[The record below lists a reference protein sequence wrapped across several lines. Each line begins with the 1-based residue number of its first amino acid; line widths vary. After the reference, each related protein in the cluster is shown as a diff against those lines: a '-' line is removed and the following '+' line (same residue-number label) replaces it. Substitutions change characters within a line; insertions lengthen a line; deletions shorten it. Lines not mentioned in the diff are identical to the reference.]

1 MKKVYTLLFSL
12 IAIFANAQTGPGGVG
27 NSTNNV
33 IWLDGQQLTGLN
45 HNDPVATWTDVSG
58 NGNNFTQT
66 NPTYRPVFKTTST
79 FSGMPHLQFQSRYM
93 ELGPTAALN
102 SNQISSIV
110 VCAPR
115 VSNFTFAVL
124 RSSYSSG
131 AGSGSSTYWGHYF
144 NGSGTPSH
152 VSHTR
157 NSAGTII
164 SSVGT
169 PFSTN
174 IKIMGFDWNGA
185 TGNFRGYENNNL
197 LTNVNTATSTPSGHI
212 ITRLGSNSTTSP
224 GILLDGYVA
233 EVIVFNTK
241 LNTAQN
247 NIINNYLAHKYSVA
261 IANDLYAYTTHKYLI
276 GVGQEADGS
285 STSAKGN
292 GILTLDAGTLNNGDY
307 VLIGHNNAS
316 LTTLSGNVPSQNPA
330 ITRITRT
337 WRADIT
343 GSPGAV
349 DLSFE
354 LNTTGLESNT
364 NYFLLLDADGDF
376 SSGATSIAHTSYN
389 GITNTVTFSGV
400 NMNDGNYIAIAAEN
414 KYIVTIASGNWTNPA
429 TWSCNC
435 VPGYGQSAQILSGH
449 TVNLN
454 NINCYIDTL
463 IINAGGELKSILSTY
478 FLNLKGNLHVNG
490 SVNGTISLNCN
501 GTVPQQVLNN
511 NTGTAI
517 NLAYFYTSN
526 PNFVTF
532 NTGAFN
538 IHDRARNYNGFI
550 EAAPSSSV
558 TFVSNASYTAI
569 IHPSTTG
576 SGFLGD
582 FIMQRYIAAS
592 IDDWSDMASPVQFTT
607 IADWD
612 DELYMSGVFGND
624 GNAGPFQSVWSYD
637 NPSQQFVAITS
648 TATPINPGYGIEMW
662 LADTMGAWYGG
673 TFDSRGTP
681 NSGNLTISAPNL
693 GSTSGDWNLLG
704 NPYQSWIKWN
714 SVTKS
719 NLKNEVWFYDHT
731 ISNYTLVSGSNV
743 QIPPSQGFWAE
754 NSGSS
759 ASVTFTEN
767 SKNPSSLS
775 SSFYRNGGLF
785 SDSGEFVLKLK
796 GLNAPYAH
804 NAYFRLNADASDF
817 YNAELDAQYLKSKNK
832 RAHSITIRTKDNKQ
846 VSLKTINS
854 YQETSVIPI
863 EVRVSENGIYQIDAL
878 KLDNIQEHF
887 NCILLKNKISGETF
901 DLKSTPYFTFEV
913 SDASK
918 VYAFELVLSNNSNA
932 CRTASVVAEN
942 NSVTFTP
949 FENNVLITTDFAK
962 DENVNISITNL
973 LGQEIVSNKTV
984 NTSAKNHSITTV
996 GLSGVYIITVKS
1008 SMGIHSKKIVLY

>member
-1 MKKVYTLLFSL
+1 MKKLIILSLSISSITLT
-12 IAIFANAQTGPGGVG
+12 AQTGPGGVG
-27 NSTNNV
+27 NSSNNV
-33 IWLDGQQLTGLN
+33 IWLDGNIVSIGTHPKITSWPDQ
-45 HNDPVATWTDVSG
+45 SG
-58 NGNNFTQT
+58 NSVSFSQGTQSLQ
-66 NPTYRPVFKTTST
+66 PTTVGYGFVNAVRFNGSNYIINGG
-79 FSGMPHLQFQSRYM
+79 SGL
-93 ELGPTAALN
+93 LN
-102 SNQISSIV
+102 SNLNTQFIV
-110 VCAPR
+110 YHGGTANHDGVIYQG
-115 VSNFTFAVL
+115 SYSQSGSFQTTF
-124 RSSYSSG
+124 RSSSGNVTSRIRNSSLGIIDNTTSNSVSFQLINSIFDGNAQTFTTYKDGFLIGTKIG
-131 AGSGSSTYWGHYF
+131 ADGNPTGNYKNTVGAAF
-144 NGSGTPSH
+144 NGTYRLNGDVGEI
-152 VSHTR
+152 VSYNSVL
-157 NSAGTII
+157 NSAER
-164 SSVGT
+164 
-169 PFSTN
+169 N
-174 IKIMGFDWNGA
+174 IV
-185 TGNFRGYENNNL
+185 T
-197 LTNVNTATSTPSGHI
+197 
-212 ITRLGSNSTTSP
+212 
-224 GILLDGYVA
+224 
-233 EVIVFNTK
+233 
-241 LNTAQN
+241 
-247 NIINNYLAHKYSVA
+247 NYLASKFNLT
-261 IANDLYAYTTHKYLI
+261 INNDLFSFDNTTFHRHQLI
-276 GVGQEADGS
+276 GIGQEIDGNNLI
-285 STSAKGN
+285 AKGK
-292 GILTLDAGTLNNGDY
+292 GIVQLTAGTLNNGDY
-307 VLIGHNNAS
+307 LMIGHDNINLNTMSA
-316 LTTLSGNVPSQNPA
+316 NVPLQAPA
-330 ITRITRT
+330 IIRLART

-364 NYFLLLDADGDF
+364 NYYLLLDADGDF

-389 GITNTVTFSGV
+389 GITNTVTFSGI
-400 NMNDGNYIAIAAEN
+400 NISDGDYIAIAAEN

-932 CRTASVVAEN
+932 CRTASVLAEN
-942 NSVTFTP
+942 SSVTFTP

-984 NTSAKNHSITTV
+984 NTSAKNHSITTD

-1008 SMGIHSKKIVLY
+1008 SMGVHSKKIVLY